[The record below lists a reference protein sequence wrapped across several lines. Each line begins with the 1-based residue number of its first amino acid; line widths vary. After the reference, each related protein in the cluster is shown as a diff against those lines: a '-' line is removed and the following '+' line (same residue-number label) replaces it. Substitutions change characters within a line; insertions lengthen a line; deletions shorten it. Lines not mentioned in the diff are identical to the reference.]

1 MQEVFLAIEKKFSI
15 QNFVQRLFTT
25 FCRFPVVLCIAT
37 FGSIMALFYINCI
50 SSCGTKSFI
59 APLLASIIG
68 FPWMLALVLFLE
80 QYVKKTIVRIVV
92 QIGSL
97 SLLVLYYFILREN
110 YSSGPTIL
118 NFVIG
123 NFIGYSLVIASLALP
138 HYKNVSEFWDR
149 VYSLVLRIFFTG
161 VLTGVAF
168 FGFTALFASL
178 QYLFSGLFFHS
189 KFDQLVVSTWVVLVG
204 IVGVWYLL
212 ADFPEK
218 NKEYKKKYPKIF
230 VYLIQYVLLPLF
242 GIYGVLLYV
251 YAVKIIFTRIWPLEG
266 VTKLIIGYCLVGFI
280 TFFFAYP
287 LWSGENYKKLKLI
300 FRGWF
305 ISLFPLLILYF
316 VAIGIRIKNYGVTD
330 ARYYIILFGIWFI
343 SIALYFLCSRKKHIA
358 LLVIFALPLA
368 LFSLWGPW
376 SAKNISLR
384 SQINRLEKKLTEQ
397 KILVEGKFQKNNSEI
412 PSNDVVQI
420 YSIVEYIAEYDA
432 FDRLQNWFDEPIS
445 KIILTDDKDY
455 FSYTPT
461 DKFLNYIG
469 IANKN
474 YANST
479 YSFST
484 RLTNETIPVLPISG
498 YDYVVNVDMFKFS
511 SSVNNNFT
519 IQSFVNGTT
528 TTQKLNFFLDKDELK
543 VTLPSEEII
552 TISFAKRI
560 ENVVKKFG
568 NSSTLPPEELIL
580 EGTEKGVKFKIYTE
594 YLSLEK
600 VDEGYNITMLKAQ
613 VLIKFSK

>member
-1 MQEVFLAIEKKFSI
+1 MQEESLIIGKKFSI

-59 APLLASIIG
+59 APLLTSIIG
-68 FPWMLALVLFLE
+68 FPWMLALTLFLE
-80 QYVKKTIVRIVV
+80 QYVKKITLRIVV
-92 QIGSL
+92 EIASL

-110 YSSGPTIL
+110 YSFWPTIL
-118 NFVIG
+118 NFVVG

-161 VLTGVAF
+161 ILTGVAF
-168 FGFTALFASL
+168 FGFTALWTSL
-178 QYLFSGLFFHS
+178 KYLFNSYYIDSTYG
-189 KFDQLVVSTWVVLVG
+189 QLIGSTWVILVG

-218 NKEYKKKYPKIF
+218 NKEYKKKFPKIF
-230 VYLIQYVLLPLF
+230 VYLIQYVLLPLLS
-242 GIYGVLLYV
+242 IYAAVLYV
-251 YAVKIIFTRIWPLEG
+251 YAAKILFTRIWPLEG
-266 VTKLIIGYCLVGFI
+266 VTRLIIGYSLVGFI

-287 LWSGENYKKLKLI
+287 LWSKEENKKIKSI
-300 FRGWF
+300 FSVWF
-305 ISLFPLLILYF
+305 ISLFPLLVLYF

-330 ARYYIILFGIWFI
+330 ARYYIILFGVWFT
-343 SIALYFLCSRKKHIA
+343 SLAGYFLFSRKKHIV
-358 LLVIFALPLA
+358 LFLISALPLA

-412 PSNDVVQI
+412 ASNDVVQI
-420 YSIVEYIAEYDA
+420 YSKVEYIAKYNA
-432 FDRLQNWFDEPIS
+432 LDRLQSWFDEPIS
-445 KIILTDDKDY
+445 KIIFTEYQDDYVD
-455 FSYTPT
+455 SP
-461 DKFLNYIG
+461 
-469 IANKN
+469 ANKLLRYMGISN
-474 YANST
+474 RGYANNS

-484 RLTNETIPVLPISG
+484 RYLNQGNQALAIDN
-498 YDYVVNVDMFKFS
+498 YDYLVSIDMFKFS

-519 IQSFVNGTT
+519 IQSFGNGTT
-528 TTQKLNFFLDKDELK
+528 TTQKLNFFLDKTDLK
-543 VTLPSEEII
+543 VTLPSKEVI

-560 ENVVKKFG
+560 EDVIKKFG
-568 NSSTLPPEELIL
+568 SRYDVPMEELVMSG
-580 EGTEKGVKFKIYTE
+580 EEKGIKFKVYPQDIF
-594 YLSLEK
+594 LEK
-600 VDEGYNITMLKAQ
+600 VTDGYNISEFRAQ